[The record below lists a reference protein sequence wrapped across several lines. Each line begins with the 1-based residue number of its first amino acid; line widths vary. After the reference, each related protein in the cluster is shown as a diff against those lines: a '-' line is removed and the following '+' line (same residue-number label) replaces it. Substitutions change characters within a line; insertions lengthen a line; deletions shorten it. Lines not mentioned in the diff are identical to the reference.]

1 VPPPDGLPQ
10 LVALPSAG
18 FDDPTRI
25 LHPPAVVSAS
35 TPISPFRPPVSPED
49 LDKALVRESYL
60 GDPPTCLA
68 LWLALKLE
76 RPLLIE
82 GPAGVGKS
90 DLARAA
96 AAALGRPL
104 LRLACYEGL
113 DETKALYAW
122 DVAKQTLCA
131 QMVRDGKGSVASTN
145 ADARDLV
152 AEGGSTLYSER
163 FLIPRP
169 VLSALKSAIPAVLL
183 IDDIDRADPN
193 LEAVLLEVLSDRQL
207 TIPELGTLE
216 AKHQPLFLLT
226 SNRMRDLSDALR
238 RRCHYTFIEHPS
250 PARALA
256 IVRLKIPEIDDTFA
270 RQLVLF
276 VEQVRSM
283 DLRKLP
289 STAETIEWARALLA
303 LGIQA
308 LEPAIAV
315 RTLGVLLKHLED
327 RTKVA
332 RQVSELFAGAQR
344 TR

>member
-1 VPPPDGLPQ
+1 VPPPDGVPQ
-10 LVALPSAG
+10 LIPLASAG

-35 TPISPFRPPVSPED
+35 TPISPFRPPVSPDD
-49 LDKALVRESYL
+49 LDKALARESYL
-60 GDPPTCLA
+60 GDPPTGLA

-122 DVAKQTLCA
+122 DVAKQTRCA
-131 QMVRDGKGSVASTN
+131 R
-145 ADARDLV
+145 ADAKELV
-152 AEGGSTLYSER
+152 AEGDSTLYSER

-207 TIPELGTLE
+207 TIPELGTIA

-226 SNRMRDLSDALR
+226 NNRTRDLSDALR
-238 RRCHYTFIEHPS
+238 RRCLYTFIEHPS

-256 IVRLKIPEIDDTFA
+256 IVRLKIPEIDETLA
-270 RQLVLF
+270 RQVVLF

-283 DLRKLP
+283 DLRKVP

-315 RTLGVLLKHLED
+315 RTLGVLLKHLDD

-332 RQVSELFAGAQR
+332 KQVSELTAGAVR